1 MCDVTHGQSF
11 IEVKFCRIIDLKY
24 FSLIDPIIIS
34 QTDIYRPSVDTMPFE
49 KRDLRHLVVASDNAH
64 VALCYDDGLLWMG
77 NLEEEKV
84 QA

>member
-1 MCDVTHGQSF
+1 
-11 IEVKFCRIIDLKY
+11 
-24 FSLIDPIIIS
+24 
-34 QTDIYRPSVDTMPFE
+34 MPYE

-84 QA
+84 KPPTVCFSDLDILTI